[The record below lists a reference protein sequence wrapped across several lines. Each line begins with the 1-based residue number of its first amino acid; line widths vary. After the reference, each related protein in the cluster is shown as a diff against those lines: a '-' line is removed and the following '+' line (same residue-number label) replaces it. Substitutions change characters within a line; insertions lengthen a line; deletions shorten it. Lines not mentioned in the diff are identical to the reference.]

1 MSHTTANTV
10 VRSRYDNYQT
20 ISRRNTTANRYTS
33 RMYAGRREAYP
44 SNQDIQNLCRRPNA
58 RNESLG
64 HLSADDMMWSAALIT
79 DSKLV
84 ERKDYPAT
92 HKDEFLY
99 DLIEYGVMDRMEGE
113 PRNASEEKSMRY
125 AAVCSSFVYDH
136 VVNLEQ
142 KVGSLPWYL
151 FVWSNKVIP
160 LDGS

>member
-1 MSHTTANTV
+1 MC
-10 VRSRYDNYQT
+10 DN
-20 ISRRNTTANRYTS
+20 
-33 RMYAGRREAYP
+33 
-44 SNQDIQNLCRRPNA
+44 
-58 RNESLG
+58 
-64 HLSADDMMWSAALIT
+64 DMMWSAALIT
-79 DSKLV
+79 DSKLL
-84 ERKDYPAT
+84 ERKVFPNT

-151 FVWSNKVIP
+151 FVWSDKAIP
-160 LDGS
+160 SRWFVGRSRYKGSRPVSRIARES